1 VDGRELPYRLEA
13 MSTTKFQF
21 TDLLPT
27 DDDVAFYAEH
37 GFWISPPIL
46 PPEVLDTAEAGME
59 RFYRGG
65 HDRPLPDGTDPG
77 GWNAEHGE
85 VLRKNDYTSLVVD
98 EIATLV
104 RHPLIAAC
112 GARLSGAEE
121 IRLWHDQLLY
131 KPAERT
137 LPERGKVNVG
147 WHTDRQYWR
156 TCASADML
164 TAWVPFHDVGE
175 REGAISFVDGSC
187 LWDDDVVLDFFNPD
201 LSTLDGVRAAHD
213 VSVVVAEIPRGA
225 MSFHHCRTVHGSGP
239 NLSDRPRRSM
249 AIHLQPGTNHF
260 VEHRRPDGELAHHG
274 NDRYVRKTAAGHP
287 DYADPAACPRLWP
300 PAAAGSTQRIQSSG
314 R

>member
-1 VDGRELPYRLEA
+1 MPGSHVRSEA
-13 MSTTKFQF
+13 MATT
-21 TDLLPT
+21 TDADLAALLPT
-27 DDDVAFYAEH
+27 DDDVAFFAEH
-37 GFWISPPIL
+37 GYWISRPIL
-46 PPEVLDTAEAGME
+46 PEEVLDTAEAGME
-59 RFYRGG
+59 RFYRGE
-65 HDRPLPDGTDPG
+65 HDRLLPDGTEPG
-77 GWNAEHGE
+77 GWTAEHGK

-98 EIATLV
+98 EIAVLV

-112 GARLSGAEE
+112 GARLSGAAE

-137 LPERGKVNVG
+137 LPDQGTVNVG

-175 REGAISFVDGSC
+175 REGAVSFVDGSYR
-187 LWDDDVVLDFFNPD
+187 WDDDVVLDFFNPD
-201 LSTLDGVRAAHD
+201 LSTLDGVRTSHD

-239 NLSDRPRRSM
+239 NLSDAPRRAM

-260 VEHRRPDGELAHHG
+260 VEHRLPDGELAKHP
-274 NDRYVRKTAAGHP
+274 NDRYARRTADGRP
-287 DYADPAACPRLWP
+287 DYADPAVCPRLWP
-300 PAAAGSTQRIQSSG
+300 PAGSKAPTR
-314 R
+314 